1 MTQSYTQSRRERERQ
16 ERRAAIL
23 KAARQVFFT
32 QGIYQTTMDDVAAAA
47 EVSKGTVYL
56 YFETKETILALLL
69 QEGLAI
75 LIQHLEKA
83 YNAKEN
89 LPAPTRLRSIAK
101 AYYLF
106 FQSYP
111 YYYRLLIM
119 FERRKFQES
128 VDPKLYEQTLMRST
142 RGLTFVI
149 QALEQGIEDGIF
161 HVEDPKQSASVLW
174 AMLHGVYVILGHPLR
189 KEMLASD
196 LESLYDSAV
205 ELAIKG
211 LMSK

>member
-23 KAARQVFFT
+23 DAARQVFFT
-32 QGIYQTTMDDVAAAA
+32 QGIYQTTMDDVATAA

-69 QEGLAI
+69 QEGLAL
-75 LIQHLEKA
+75 LIQQLDIA
-83 YNAKEN
+83 YNAEKN
-89 LPAPTRLRSIAK
+89 LPAPTRLRFMAK
-101 AYYLF
+101 AYFQF

-111 YYYRLLIM
+111 HYYRLLIM

-128 VDPKLYEQTLMRST
+128 VDPKLYEHTLMRST
-142 RGLTFVI
+142 RGLAYVI
-149 QALEQGIEDGIF
+149 QALEQGIDEGIF
-161 HVEDPKQSASVLW
+161 HVEDPKRSASVLW

>member
-1 MTQSYTQSRRERERQ
+1 MAKSITQSRRNRERQ

-23 KAARQVFFT
+23 DAARNVFFT

-56 YFETKETILALLL
+56 YYENKETILALLL
-69 QEGLAI
+69 QEGLSL

-83 YNAKEN
+83 YNPKEN
-89 LPAPTRLRSIAK
+89 LPAPTRLRAIAR
-101 AYYLF
+101 AYFLF

-111 YYYRLLIM
+111 HYYRLLIM
-119 FERRKFQES
+119 FERKKFQIS
-128 VDPKLYEQTLMRST
+128 VDPELYEQTLMRST
-142 RGLTFVI
+142 RGLAFVI

-161 HVEDPKQSASVLW
+161 HVEDPKRSASVLW

-211 LMSK
+211 LMTE